1 MAEHT
6 SATEGTPGMEEAPP
20 KEEATPVRA
29 PEEVRPDRVT
39 RIKDPKRV
47 AAGRAGAEARKRK
60 HQAFLNELQALKAT
74 VVERPAEPRG
84 THAPSVLEPPT
95 PSAPQHKPRP
105 PSDGTSAAQ
114 LLMLAGAAVV
124 LAGIVWKVKGGVSP
138 AGDTPAARLSST
150 AHPLPAPELKMSA
163 HGSHRLDPHHME

>member
-6 SATEGTPGMEEAPP
+6 TAMEGTPGMEEAPP
-20 KEEATPVRA
+20 KEEVTPVRA
-29 PEEVRPDRVT
+29 PEEVRPERVT

-60 HQAFLNELQALKAT
+60 QQAILNDLQQLKAT
-74 VVERPAEPRG
+74 VAERPAEPRG
-84 THAPSVLEPPT
+84 THSMEPPT

-124 LAGIVWKVKGGVSP
+124 LAGIVWKVKGGVSL

-163 HGSHRLDPHHME
+163 HGSHRLDPHLME

>member
-1 MAEHT
+1 
-6 SATEGTPGMEEAPP
+6 MEEAP
-20 KEEATPVRA
+20 EVTPVRA
-29 PEEVRPDRVT
+29 TEEVRVT
-39 RIKDPKRV
+39 KNKDPKRV

-60 HQAFLNELQALKAT
+60 KQAILNDLQQLKAT
-74 VVERPAEPRG
+74 VAERPAEPRE
-84 THAPSVLEPPT
+84 THSME

-124 LAGIVWKVKGGVSP
+124 LAGIVWKGGVSL
-138 AGDTPAARLSST
+138 AGDTPANRLPST

>member
-1 MAEHT
+1 
-6 SATEGTPGMEEAPP
+6 MEEAPP

-124 LAGIVWKVKGGVSP
+124 LAGIVWKVKGG
-138 AGDTPAARLSST
+138 AGDTPAARLSPP
-150 AHPLPAPELKMSA
+150 AGPHPAPELKISA
-163 HGSHRLDPHHME
+163 HGSHRLDPHLME